1 MEKKK
6 MTFDIYV
13 DDWDYI
19 RTMTALMGETPS
31 SFVRELIHEV
41 VGFMKNAVDEEKTI
55 DVAKVAQLAF
65 EELAVMFKELREI
78 NKRYKLEQSE

>member
-13 DDWDYI
+13 DDWIYI

-41 VGFMKNAVDEEKTI
+41 VAFMQNAVDDEERV
-55 DVAKVAQLAF
+55 DVAKLAQVTF

-78 NKRYKLEQSE
+78 KG